1 MSTRFASCFFVNQH
15 FIRKG
20 EQKPTGGYKYPKL
33 PRGKNTPTLDPDLL
47 GPKHYCP
54 PKDGL
59 GPYHQK
65 GVMGG
70 AVFLRA
76 LSAFPLPTLPP
87 PYLAGERMH
96 VHVHVH
102 VSILSAER

>member
-1 MSTRFASCFFVNQH
+1 M
-15 FIRKG
+15 
-20 EQKPTGGYKYPKL
+20 
-33 PRGKNTPTLDPDLL
+33 PRGKNTPTLDPNLL

-59 GPYHQK
+59 GPYPQK

-102 VSILSAER
+102 VCVCVCVCCKC